1 MRIQTPNS
9 KNIMMKNL
17 RYGLLVGM
25 FFLFHTLFAQNTDWI
40 QKETF
45 VNSETV
51 SKFNLSPQK
60 VHFFELNE
68 AAFKQRLANA
78 PLRGGT
84 FSSTTIVKVPG
95 IGGQLESFKMYEAS
109 VFAPE
114 LAADFPNIK
123 SYVGYSEE
131 NLGAQLRMSVSP
143 KGVQTMISYINK
155 PTVFMQPAG
164 RNISTYVVYTRDA
177 RESMLGEFNCS
188 TIAEVQDR
196 LTDTQPEDADDQ
208 ILRRF
213 RIAISVT
220 GEYTAYHGGTVP
232 DAMAAINA
240 SMTRVNAIFETD
252 MAVTFEVI
260 ANNQTVI
267 FTNANTDPYS
277 PSSTGLDD
285 HPVYGGSPWFATNWN
300 VELQETLRDDI
311 GEANYDIGHLFGAA
325 GGGGNAGCI
334 GCVCDTDFPQG
345 KGSGYTSP
353 ADGIPEGDTFD
364 VDYVAHEI
372 GHQMGANHT
381 WAFNTEG
388 TGVNAEPGSGSTVM
402 AYAGITGA
410 NNVQQNSDPYF
421 HYHSIKQVL
430 DNLVTQTCWNANNS
444 PMLTNNPPNANAGDN
459 YVIPQGTAY
468 VLRGSAT
475 DADGG
480 DALTYCWEQ
489 TDSGQVTNTTFGPT
503 RTTGSMNRSLSPT
516 TSPNRYIPKLSR
528 VQSGQLTQTSPTI
541 NSPWETVATVN
552 RTMNWA
558 LTVRD
563 REPTATGLDGQ
574 SSFDLMAIQVTTS
587 AGPFTV
593 SSQTTNVSW
602 EMGTSQTVTWNVAN
616 TNAAPVNTANV
627 NILLSIDG
635 GNTFPITLASNVPN
649 DGSQTITVPV
659 TSATSQARIIVE
671 GAGNI
676 FFAMNSS
683 NFTLVEPDFALVFTD
698 NEETACQPANAV
710 YNFTYNAFNGFS
722 GTTNFSTVNLPAGA
736 TATFSPTSASVD
748 GTSVTLT
755 ISGTAGVTFGNYT
768 FSAQG
773 TSGGTTRAS
782 DVLLNVYSGTLTPV
796 VLSSPSD
803 AATNVPIN
811 NNFGWSANTNA
822 TNYVIE
828 IATDAAFTNIIEA
841 ATITTTNY
849 TATSLNLAN
858 TYYWRV
864 GISNDCVATVY
875 SSTYSFTTQTCTVC
889 ASVANTNFATSTTFV
904 DFGDISNTSG
914 KPSGYTDYSAT
925 NFTNVTKESSYPIT
939 VNANTDGNYRT
950 QTKVWI
956 DWNQNCS
963 FDDAGEEYDLG
974 EADNVPNGPTANSGM
989 MILVPAAALTGNTTM
1004 RVSTKYT
1011 SRNTIVYP
1019 TSCENGADA
1028 EVEDYRI
1035 NVQNTLSVAEN
1046 ELEGFAIWPNP
1057 TNGNFTVN
1065 FTSTSTEKVTI
1076 DVFDI
1081 RGRAILTKTYTATTN
1096 FRQEL
1101 NMSSAAAGMYMVRVN
1116 DGEKTSIKKLIVR

>member
-1 MRIQTPNS
+1 M
-9 KNIMMKNL
+9 KKNL
-17 RYGLLVGM
+17 RYGFLVGM
-25 FFLFHTLFAQNTDWI
+25 LFLFHTVFAQNNDWT

-45 VNSETV
+45 TNSQTV

-60 VHFFELNE
+60 VHFFELNV
-68 AAFKQRLANA
+68 AAFKQRISSA
-78 PLRGGT
+78 PLRGDT
-84 FSSTTIVKVPG
+84 FGSTTIVNVPG
-95 IGGQLESFKMYEAS
+95 IDGKLEVFKIYEAS

-114 LAADFPNIK
+114 LAANFPNIK
-123 SYVGYSEE
+123 SYVGYSQE
-131 NLGAQLRMSVSP
+131 NEGAQLRMSVSH
-143 KGVQTMISYINK
+143 KGVQTMISYVDK
-155 PTVFMQPAG
+155 PTVFMQPSG
-164 RNISTYVVYTRDA
+164 DDISTYVLYTKDA
-177 RESMLGEFNCS
+177 RESTMGEFNCS

-196 LTDTQPEDADDQ
+196 FTDIQPEDADDQ
-208 ILRRF
+208 QLRRF

-220 GEYTAYHGGTVP
+220 GEYTAYHGGTVAG
-232 DAMAAINA
+232 AMAGINA
-240 SMTRVNAIFETD
+240 TMTRVNAIFETD

-260 ANNQTVI
+260 ANNQDIV

-277 PSSTGLDD
+277 DASVGTDSANSNNTNGWGVQVQNVLTNTG
-285 HPVYGGSPWFATNWN
+285 T
-300 VELQETLRDDI
+300 I
-311 GEANYDIGHLFGAA
+311 GNAAYDIGHLFGAT

-334 GCVCDTDFPQG
+334 GCVCEDDTASNTDKN
-345 KGSGYTSP
+345 KGSAYTSP
-353 ADGIPEGDTFD
+353 NNGIPEGDTFD

-410 NNVQQNSDPYF
+410 NNVQQNSDTYF
-421 HYHSIKQVL
+421 HYHSIKQIL

-444 PMLTNNPPNANAGDN
+444 PMLTNNPPNASAGDD

-468 VLRGSAT
+468 VLRGSAS
-475 DADGG
+475 DLDSG
-480 DALTYCWEQ
+480 DVLTYCWEQ

-503 RTTGSMNRSLSPT
+503 RTTGSMNRSLPPT

-528 VQSGQLTQTSPTI
+528 VQSGQLTQTNPTI

-552 RTMNWA
+552 RSMNWA

-574 SSFDLMAIQVTTS
+574 SSFDLMEIIVTTS

-602 EMGTSQTVTWNVAN
+602 EMGTSQIVTWNVAN
-616 TNAAPVNTANV
+616 TDAAPVNTANV
-627 NILLSIDG
+627 NILLSTDG

-649 DGSQTITVPV
+649 DGSQAITVPV
-659 TSATSQARIIVE
+659 TTPTSQARIIVE

-676 FFAMNSS
+676 FYAMNSS

-722 GTTNFSTVNLPAGA
+722 GTTNFSTVNLPVGA
-736 TATFSPTSASVD
+736 MATFNPTSASVD
-748 GTSVTLT
+748 GTNVTLT
-755 ISGTAGVTFGNYT
+755 ISGTAGVASGNYT

-773 TSGGTTRAS
+773 TSGATTRGS
-782 DVLLNVYSGTLTPV
+782 DVLLSVFPGSLTPV
-796 VLSSPSD
+796 ALISPTD
-803 AATNVPIN
+803 AATNVPTN
-811 NNFGWSANTNA
+811 ASLSWSANSNA
-822 TNYVIE
+822 INYIIE
-828 IATDAAFTNIIEA
+828 IASDATFTNIVESS
-841 ATITTTNY
+841 TITTTSY
-849 TATSLNLAN
+849 TPSSLNLAS

-864 GISNDCVATVY
+864 GVSNDCVATVY
-875 SSTYSFTTQTCTVC
+875 SSVYSFATQTCAVC
-889 ASVANTNFATSTTFV
+889 VSIANTDFATSTTFV
-904 DFGDISNTSG
+904 EFGDISNVTG
-914 KPSGYTDYSAT
+914 KPSGYTDYST
-925 NFTNVTKESSYPIT
+925 TDFTDVTKESSYPIT

-974 EADNVPNGPTANSGM
+974 EADNVANGLTANSGM
-989 MILVPAAALTGNTTM
+989 MIMVPSAALTGSTTM

-1011 SRNTIVYP
+1011 SRTTIVYP

-1035 NVQNTLSVAEN
+1035 NVQNTLSTTEN

-1057 TNGNFTVN
+1057 TYGKFTVN

-1081 RGRAILTKTYTATTN
+1081 HGRTILTRKYSSSTN
-1096 FRQEL
+1096 FTEEL
-1101 NMSSAAAGMYMVRVN
+1101 HMSSAAAGMYMVRVN
-1116 DGEKTSIKKLIVR
+1116 DGAKTSIKKLIIR

>member
-1 MRIQTPNS
+1 
-9 KNIMMKNL
+9 MKQIL
-17 RYGLLVGM
+17 RYGFLASML
-25 FFLFHTLFAQNTDWI
+25 FFFNSVLAQNSDWTK
-40 QKETF
+40 KENFT
-45 VNSETV
+45 NSQTV

-60 VHFFELNE
+60 VHFFELNVN
-68 AAFKQRLANA
+68 AFKERLATA
-78 PLRGGT
+78 PLRGNT
-84 FSSTTIVKVPG
+84 FGSSTVVKVPG
-95 IGGQLESFKMYEAS
+95 IDGRLESFKMYEAS

-123 SYVGYSEE
+123 SYVGFSQE
-131 NLGAQLRMSVSP
+131 NQGAQLRMSISH
-143 KGVQTMISYINK
+143 KGVQTMISYVDK
-155 PTVFMQPAG
+155 STVFMQPADDA
-164 RNISTYVVYTRDA
+164 ISTYVLYTRDA
-177 RESMLGEFNCS
+177 RVSTIGEFNCS

-196 LTDTQPEDADDQ
+196 FTDPQPEDADDQ
-208 ILRRF
+208 ILRKF

-220 GEYTAYHGGTVP
+220 GEYTAYHGGAVA
-232 DAMAAINA
+232 DAMAAINTT
-240 SMTRVNAIFETD
+240 MTRVNAIFEVD
-252 MAVTFEVI
+252 MSVTFEVI

-277 PSSTGLDD
+277 PSGSGLDD

-381 WAFNTEG
+381 WAFNIEG
-388 TGVNAEPGSGSTVM
+388 TGVNAEPGSGSTIM
-402 AYAGITGA
+402 GYAGITGA

-421 HYHSIKQVL
+421 HYHSIKQVT

-444 PMLTNNPPNANAGDN
+444 PMLANNPPNASAGND
-459 YVIPQGTAY
+459 YIIPQGTAY
-468 VLRGSAT
+468 VLRGTAT

-489 TDSGQVTNTTFGPT
+489 TDSGQVRNSTFGPT
-503 RTTGSMNRSLSPT
+503 LTAGSMNRSQVPT
-516 TSPNRYIPKLSR
+516 SSPNRYIPKLSR
-528 VQSGQLTQTSPTI
+528 VASGNITQTNPTI
-541 NSPWETVATVN
+541 NSAWETVATVN

-563 REPTATGLDGQ
+563 RQPTATGLDGQ
-574 SSFDLMAIQVTTS
+574 SSFDLMEITVTTS
-587 AGPFTV
+587 AGPFV
-593 SSQTTNVSW
+593 VNSQTSNVSW

-616 TNAAPVNTANV
+616 TDAAPVSTANV
-627 NILLSIDG
+627 NILLSTDG
-635 GNTFPITLASNVPN
+635 GATFPTILASNVPN

-659 TSATSQARIIVE
+659 TTPTSQARIIVE

-683 NFTLVEPDFALVFTD
+683 DFTLVEPDFALVFAD
-698 NEETACQPANAV
+698 NDETACQPANAV

-736 TATFSPTSASVD
+736 MATFSPTSASVD
-748 GTSVTLT
+748 GTNVMLT
-755 ISGTAGVTFGNYT
+755 ISGTTGVASGSYT

-773 TSGGTTRAS
+773 TSGATTRAS
-782 DVLLNVYSGTLTPV
+782 DVLLSVFPGSLTPV
-796 VLSSPSD
+796 TLTSPSNG
-803 AATNVPIN
+803 ATNVAVN
-811 NNFGWSANTNA
+811 ANLSWSANSNA
-822 TNYVIE
+822 ANYVIE
-828 IATDAAFTNIIEA
+828 IASDMAFTNIVES

-849 TATSLNLAN
+849 TATTLNLSN

-864 GISNDCVATVY
+864 GVSNDCVATVY
-875 SSTYSFTTQTCTVC
+875 STVYSFATQTCAVC
-889 ASVANTNFATSTTFV
+889 ASVANTDFATSTTLVLFA
-904 DFGDISNTSG
+904 DINNVTA
-914 KPSGYTDYSAT
+914 KPSGYTDYST
-925 NFTNVTKESSYPIT
+925 TDFTDVTKESSYPIT
-939 VNANTDGNYRT
+939 VNANTDGDYRT

-963 FDDAGEEYDLG
+963 FDDSGEEYDLG
-974 EADNVPNGPTANSGM
+974 EADNVPNGATANSGM
-989 MILVPAAALTGNTTM
+989 MIMVPSAALTGSTTM

-1011 SRNTIVYP
+1011 SRATVVFP

-1035 NVQNTLSVAEN
+1035 NVQNTLSTVEN
-1046 ELEGFAIWPNP
+1046 ELEDFAIWPNP
-1057 TNGNFTVN
+1057 TRGKFTVN
-1065 FTSTSTEKVTI
+1065 FTSTSSEKVTI
-1076 DVFDI
+1076 DVLDI
-1081 RGRAILTKTYTATTN
+1081 RGRAIFSKKYTNSAN
-1096 FRQEL
+1096 FIEEL
-1101 NMSSAAAGMYMVRVN
+1101 NISSAAAGMYMVRVN
-1116 DGEKTSIKKLIVR
+1116 DGERVSIKKLIVQ